1 MKRLSHVLSLA
12 SLIGGMMLVAP
23 AAALAD
29 GRDSHV
35 AAASSDTVGS
45 GSTECGRWRC
55 GFNGVTLNGITF
67 NGLTFNGFTV
77 NGLRF
82 NGFTVNGVTLNG
94 RMFNGFS
101 LNGVTLNGA
110 KLNGVN
116 ASRLGSASG
125 GEGAG
130 AIVACA
136 DQLSGVC
143 KPGVVS
149 VTLAGGQRLTVD

>member
-94 RMFNGFS
+94 KMFNGFS
-101 LNGVTLNGA
+101 
-110 KLNGVN
+110 LNGVN

-125 GEGAG
+125 GKGAG